1 VKPGA
6 QVILRHPSDRSVQSG
21 ETYPLMVLGY
31 FPAGRTVFLAVD
43 STHRWRYRYGDRYLD
58 TFWRNTIRW
67 LALGRLKQGDR
78 RYRIESSRSTYDIE
92 ARVQIEARVLN
103 EDYRP
108 SEEPSQTVH
117 WSGPDG
123 IEETLELARDR
134 EREGSYRGS
143 LEVDRPGVYRAWLEG
158 RVGGTTQ
165 RVSTTEFEVVLPS
178 REVQNPAPDPETLR
192 TLASTTGGVSL
203 ELARVGEL
211 AREFPGGEERHE
223 PISSRLEDAW
233 DDWHTLIL
241 ALALL
246 ATEWILRK
254 RNELV

>member
-1 VKPGA
+1 
-6 QVILRHPSDRSVQSG
+6 
-21 ETYPLMVLGY
+21 M
-31 FPAGRTVFLAVD
+31 
-43 STHRWRYRYGDRYLD
+43 LD
-58 TFWRNTIRW
+58 
-67 LALGRLKQGDR
+67 
-78 RYRIESSRSTYDIE
+78 
-92 ARVQIEARVLN
+92 

-108 SEEPSQTVH
+108 SVEPSQSVH

-123 IEETLELARDR
+123 VEKTLELARDH

-158 RVGGTTQ
+158 RVGGATQ

-178 REVQNPAPDPETLR
+178 REVQDPAPDPETLR
-192 TLASTTGGVSL
+192 TLATTTGGVFL
-203 ELARVGEL
+203 ELAQVGQL
-211 AREFPGGEERHE
+211 ARQFPGGEERHE

-241 ALALL
+241 ALGLL
-246 ATEWILRK
+246 ASEWILRK

>member
-6 QVILRHPSDRSVQSG
+6 QVLLRHPRERSVHSG
-21 ETYPLMVLGY
+21 ENYPLMVLGY
-31 FPAGRTVFLAVD
+31 FPAGRTAFLAID

-92 ARVQIEARVLN
+92 DRVQLEARVLD

-108 SEEPSQTVH
+108 SEEPTQSVR

-123 IEETLELARDR
+123 VERTLELARDA
-134 EREGSYRGS
+134 EREGTYRGS

-158 RVGGTTQ
+158 RVGGTSQ

-178 REVQNPAPDPETLR
+178 REIQDPSPDPAALR
-192 TLASTTGGVSL
+192 ELATTTGGVALELSAAR
-203 ELARVGEL
+203 ELARQ
-211 AREFPGGEERHE
+211 FPGGEERHE

-233 DDWHTLIL
+233 DDWHTLLL

-246 ATEWILRK
+246 GAEWILRK